1 MSRLKR
7 RESSFG
13 DGGSRKPEAESV
25 GGFRGG
31 GYRVYLGATHAFS
44 PAVEDTVRL
53 WRTSSVPS
61 HSVGGSSYHKGATER
76 TACSGSRGPPTCLSF
91 GLLLSLSFPVAMLG
105 KAGGSRVS
113 LPVSRREPR
122 RRCGG
127 RRGGLNDSQH
137 CAVGPGL
144 QSPQRWSFPP
154 PPSHSPS
161 PSTQHAAAPL
171 SPSNHFATPR
181 RPHFPGEVQL
191 FPLVYTGPLCRTS
204 GPNFKALYHVPPLP
218 QNVNFSRCW

>member
-1 MSRLKR
+1 MLRTLS
-7 RESSFG
+7 
-13 DGGSRKPEAESV
+13 P
-25 GGFRGG
+25 
-31 GYRVYLGATHAFS
+31 

-53 WRTSSVPS
+53 WRTKSAPS
-61 HSVGGSSYHKGATER
+61 YSVGGSSCHKGATER
-76 TACSGSRGPPTCLSF
+76 MARSGSRGPPTCLSF
-91 GLLLSLSFPVAMLG
+91 GLLLSFIVPRSPCWGG
-105 KAGGSRVS
+105 KASGSRVS

-171 SPSNHFATPR
+171 SPSNQPFRYAETSAVSRRGATVPVSLH
-181 RPHFPGEVQL
+181 RPTLSTLRPKL
-191 FPLVYTGPLCRTS
+191 
-204 GPNFKALYHVPPLP
+204 
-218 QNVNFSRCW
+218 

>member
-1 MSRLKR
+1 MDHVNQKPIFFL
-7 RESSFG
+7 FN
-13 DGGSRKPEAESV
+13 GGISCLAP
-25 GGFRGG
+25 
-31 GYRVYLGATHAFS
+31 GATHAFSPLPS

-61 HSVGGSSYHKGATER
+61 VEAATTKEPPRANVFKLRLVIEFIVPHFPRRHVRGGG
-76 TACSGSRGPPTCLSF
+76 
-91 GLLLSLSFPVAMLG
+91 G
-105 KAGGSRVS
+105 KRASSRVS
-113 LPVSRREPR
+113 LPVSR

-171 SPSNHFATPR
+171 SPSNQPCSLRRDVPPVSR
-181 RPHFPGEVQL
+181 RP
-191 FPLVYTGPLCRTS
+191 R
-204 GPNFKALYHVPPLP
+204 
-218 QNVNFSRCW
+218 

>member
-1 MSRLKR
+1 MTAAHVNQKPNLCFFFPRRGISRL
-7 RESSFG
+7 
-13 DGGSRKPEAESV
+13 P
-25 GGFRGG
+25 
-31 GYRVYLGATHAFS
+31 LGATHAFS
-44 PAVEDTVRL
+44 PALEDTVRL

-76 TACSGSRGPPTCLSF
+76 MAWSGSRGPPTCLSF

-105 KAGGSRVS
+105 KASGSRVS
-113 LPVSRREPR
+113 LPVSRRESR

-171 SPSNHFATPR
+171 SPSNQPFRYAETSAGSRRGATVPVSLH
-181 RPHFPGEVQL
+181 RPTLSDLRPKL
-191 FPLVYTGPLCRTS
+191 
-204 GPNFKALYHVPPLP
+204 
-218 QNVNFSRCW
+218 

>member
-1 MSRLKR
+1 MAL
-7 RESSFG
+7 
-13 DGGSRKPEAESV
+13 GGNTSW
-25 GGFRGG
+25 GFR
-31 GYRVYLGATHAFS
+31 LLF
-44 PAVEDTVRL
+44 
-53 WRTSSVPS
+53 
-61 HSVGGSSYHKGATER
+61 
-76 TACSGSRGPPTCLSF
+76 CLPLP
-91 GLLLSLSFPVAMLG
+91 GAMLG
-105 KAGGSRVS
+105 EASGCRVS

-181 RPHFPGEVQL
+181 RSAVSRRSATAPVSLNRPTLSDLRPKVCGIL
-191 FPLVYTGPLCRTS
+191 SR
-204 GPNFKALYHVPPLP
+204 LP
-218 QNVNFSRCW
+218 TENVNFRRCW